1 MTPVLLLPAY
11 HTWKLVP
18 DLWQTNHTA
27 SIYSPSHTC
36 HNMSPSIHSSYTL
49 LLLLLSLSCCAAVRA
64 DEHSRVFVDIRM
76 SVTVVSSAGRDNPT
90 LYLCQSLSCWQETM
104 LVSGVLSY
112 CFVVSTH
119 AWITTHNTITK
130 RLVDGRTDRPTERH
144 YLSRTMRRLMKRKF
158 SYIVVVAQYQ
168 TVFCWVAS
176 TQHNTKQNKSQS
188 IVTCVLLLFTDI
200 HFTELHCSLLCLS
213 LCPIICRDSFMTVQ
227 SAVQYCLL
235 FVCVKTV
242 FPMLMRG

>member
-18 DLWQTNHTA
+18 DLWTDTNHTA
-27 SIYSPSHTC
+27 SIYSLSHTC
-36 HNMSPSIHSSYTL
+36 HNTSPSIHSSYTL

-64 DEHSRVFVDIRM
+64 DEHRRVFVDIRM

-90 LYLCQSLSCWQETM
+90 LYLCQCLSCWQETM

-144 YLSRTMRRLMKRKF
+144 YLSRTMRRLIKRKF
-158 SYIVVVAQYQ
+158 SYIVVV
-168 TVFCWVAS
+168 VVA
-176 TQHNTKQNKSQS
+176 
-188 IVTCVLLLFTDI
+188 
-200 HFTELHCSLLCLS
+200 
-213 LCPIICRDSFMTVQ
+213 
-227 SAVQYCLL
+227 
-235 FVCVKTV
+235 
-242 FPMLMRG
+242 